1 VRIAKLGRALA
12 LVAALALPALAR
24 AASGGEEHG
33 GGGRLWEWVNLL
45 LLIAAL
51 VYFARKPIANYLA
64 SRRTGIESDLQNAEQ
79 LLRDAEG
86 RLAEWNARAA
96 RLESDVE
103 DIKRS
108 AREAAE
114 QEGARIVAEA
124 RAAAERIRRDAASA
138 VEREGARARARL
150 RDETAELAV
159 AAAES
164 ILKEQL
170 QAADGD
176 RLFDEFLTKIEQ
188 APAAGARR

>member
-1 VRIAKLGRALA
+1 VKRANAFAFL
-12 LVAALALPALAR
+12 AALLAPAIAH
-24 AASGGEEHG
+24 AAGGEEHPS
-33 GGGRLWEWVNLL
+33 RLLEWVNLIL
-45 LLIAAL
+45 LVGAL

-64 SRRTGIESDLQNAEQ
+64 DRRSGIEGDLANAAQ

-96 RLESDVE
+96 RLESDVA
-103 DIKRS
+103 DIKRI
-108 AREAAE
+108 ARQSAE
-114 QEGARIVAEA
+114 QEGARIVADA
-124 RAAAERIRRDAASA
+124 HAAAERIRRDAASA

-159 AAAES
+159 AAAEA

-176 RLFDEFLTKIEQ
+176 RLFDEFVAKIEQ

>member
-1 VRIAKLGRALA
+1 VTPAKLANA
-12 LVAALALPALAR
+12 FAFIAALALPALAR
-24 AASGGEEHG
+24 AAG
-33 GGGRLWEWVNLL
+33 GGDEEAGESRLWEWVNLV
-45 LLIAAL
+45 LLIGAL

-64 SRRTGIESDLQNAEQ
+64 GRRTGIESDLQNAEQ

-96 RLESDVE
+96 RLESEVA

-114 QEGARIVAEA
+114 QEGARIVADA
-124 RAAAERIRRDAASA
+124 RASAERIRRDAASA

-150 RDETAELAV
+150 RNETAELAV

-164 ILKEQL
+164 ILKEQV
-170 QAADGD
+170 QAADTD

>member
-1 VRIAKLGRALA
+1 VKLANAFAFTAA
-12 LVAALALPALAR
+12 LVVPALAQ

-33 GGGRLWEWVNLL
+33 PSRFWEWVNLI

-51 VYFARKPIANYLA
+51 VYFARKPVASYLA
-64 SRRTGIESDLQNAEQ
+64 SRKSGIESDLQTADQ

-96 RLESDVE
+96 RLESEVA

-114 QEGARIVAEA
+114 QEGARIVADA

-150 RDETAELAV
+150 RNETAELAV

-164 ILKEQL
+164 ILKEQV
-170 QAADGD
+170 QAADAD
-176 RLFDEFLTKIEQ
+176 RLFDEFLTKIES